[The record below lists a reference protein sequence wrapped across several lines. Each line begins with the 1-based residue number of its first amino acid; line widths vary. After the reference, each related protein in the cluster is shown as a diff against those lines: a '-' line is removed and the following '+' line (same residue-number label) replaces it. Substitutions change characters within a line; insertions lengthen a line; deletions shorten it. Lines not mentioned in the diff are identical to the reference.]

1 MNTNKK
7 CIKTR
12 NITQTE
18 SNNIEIINFKCNF
31 CNKDFSQKNNL
42 TRHLESCKQKEI
54 KEILDTVK
62 PVTMNVNDIS
72 KELAILK
79 EENMSLKE
87 NQIKLEY
94 EINFKN
100 EHIKMKE
107 EKYISELKS
116 KEEKYLSELKSKD
129 EQLKNALKSLEKK
142 EQEYTELLN
151 SFKSIK
157 TSGKSTTNNTTNSNN
172 TTVNNYN
179 VQFDK
184 MVEKLLI
191 FSPENIK
198 KSINNING
206 YDLVYLN
213 DFDGEKNFSSE
224 FVKCVKNLTFCT
236 DTSRGSLIVKKED
249 GNPDKITSESF
260 VLKCL
265 EDGKQECLQKI
276 DTGIQFLRKEYKA
289 GELDPLNST
298 MSVED
303 FTKCNYKLMTVREHI
318 RQNGPNEVITSLS
331 NVVAKTVDQLSS
343 KNVRKQSKKCSQQ
356 LPQIQQSYQV
366 PQIEAK

>member
-12 NITQTE
+12 NITQIE

-54 KEILDTVK
+54 KEILETVK
-62 PVTMNVNDIS
+62 PVTTNINDIS

-79 EENMSLKE
+79 EENKVLKE
-87 NQIKLEY
+87 KQLKYEY
-94 EINFKN
+94 EI
-100 EHIKMKE
+100 I
-107 EKYISELKS
+107 L
-116 KEEKYLSELKSKD
+116 KD
-129 EQLKNALKSLEKK
+129 EQLKNALKSFEKK
-142 EQEYTELLN
+142 EQEYNELLN

-157 TSGKSTTNNTTNSNN
+157 SSGKSTTNNTTNN

-198 KSINNING
+198 NSINKING

-213 DFDGEKNFSSE
+213 NFDGEKNFTSE
-224 FVKCVKNLTFCT
+224 FVKCIKNLTFCT

-249 GNPDKITSESF
+249 GNTDKITSESF

-276 DTGIQFLRKEYKA
+276 NLGIQFLENEFEESEK
-289 GELDPLNST
+289 DPVNGTVTL
-298 MSVED
+298 ED
-303 FTKCNYKLMTVREHI
+303 FAKCRYKLISLRDHI

-331 NVVAKTVDQLSS
+331 NVIVKNVDQLSS
-343 KNVRKQSKKCSQQ
+343 KKK
-356 LPQIQQSYQV
+356 
-366 PQIEAK
+366 

>member
-1 MNTNKK
+1 MNNTCQYCNKTFSSSSNLNTHIKTNKK
-7 CIKTR
+7 CIELRSTTET
-12 NITQTE
+12 NIK
-18 SNNIEIINFKCNF
+18 IENYPCNF
-31 CNKDFSQKNNL
+31 CNKNFSTKQNL
-42 TRHLESCKQKEI
+42 TTHLNICTKKEI

-62 PVTMNVNDIS
+62 PVTTNITDIS
-72 KELAILK
+72 KELVILK
-79 EENMSLKE
+79 EENITLKE
-87 NQIKLEY
+87 KNLKYEY
-94 EINFKN
+94 EINLKN

-142 EQEYTELLN
+142 EQEYNELLN

-157 TSGKSTTNNTTNSNN
+157 TSGKSTTNNTTNNN

-198 KSINNING
+198 NSINKING

-213 DFDGEKNFSSE
+213 NFDGEKNFTSE
-224 FVKCVKNLTFCT
+224 FVKCIKNLTFCT

-249 GNPDKITSESF
+249 GNTDKITSESF

-276 DTGIQFLRKEYKA
+276 NLGIQFLENEFEESEK
-289 GELDPLNST
+289 DPVNGTVTL
-298 MSVED
+298 ED
-303 FTKCNYKLMTVREHI
+303 FAKCRYKLISLRDHI

-331 NVVAKTVDQLSS
+331 NVIVKNVDQLSS
-343 KNVRKQSKKCSQQ
+343 KKK
-356 LPQIQQSYQV
+356 
-366 PQIEAK
+366 

>member
-1 MNTNKK
+1 MNNICQYCNKTFSSSSNLNTHIKTSKK
-7 CIKTR
+7 CIELRSTNETNIKT
-12 NITQTE
+12 
-18 SNNIEIINFKCNF
+18 EIYPCEF
-31 CNKDFSQKNNL
+31 CNKNFSTKQNL
-42 TRHLESCKQKEI
+42 LTHLNICKQKEI

-62 PVTMNVNDIS
+62 PVTTNITDIS

-79 EENMSLKE
+79 EENIILKE
-87 NQIKLEY
+87 KNLKYEY
-94 EINFKN
+94 EINLKN
-100 EHIKMKE
+100 EHIKM
-107 EKYISELKS
+107 
-116 KEEKYLSELKSKD
+116 KD
-129 EQLKNALKSLEKK
+129 EQLKNALKSIEKK
-142 EQEYTELLN
+142 EQEYAELLN

-157 TSGKSTTNNTTNSNN
+157 SSGKSTTNNTTNNNN

-198 KSINNING
+198 NSINKING

-213 DFDGEKNFSSE
+213 NFDGEKNFTSE
-224 FVKCVKNLTFCT
+224 FVKCIKNLTFCT

-249 GNPDKITSESF
+249 GNTDKITSESF

-276 DTGIQFLRKEYKA
+276 NLGIQFLENEFEASEK
-289 GELDPLNST
+289 DPVNGTVTL
-298 MSVED
+298 ED
-303 FTKCNYKLMTVREHI
+303 FAKCRYKLLSLRDHI

-331 NVVAKTVDQLSS
+331 NVIVKNVDQLSS
-343 KNVRKQSKKCSQQ
+343 KKK
-356 LPQIQQSYQV
+356 
-366 PQIEAK
+366 

>member
-1 MNTNKK
+1 MNNTCKYCNKSFSSSSNLNTHIKTNKK
-7 CIKTR
+7 CIELRST
-12 NITQTE
+12 TQT
-18 SNNIEIINFKCNF
+18 NIKTEVYPCEF
-31 CNKDFSQKNNL
+31 CNKNFSTKQNL
-42 TRHLESCKQKEI
+42 STHLNICKQKEI

-79 EENMSLKE
+79 EENTSLKE

-142 EQEYTELLN
+142 EQEYNELLN

-198 KSINNING
+198 NSINKING

-213 DFDGEKNFSSE
+213 NFDGEKNFSAE
-224 FVKCVKNLTFCT
+224 FVKCIKDLTFCT

-249 GNPDKITSESF
+249 GNTDKITSESF

-265 EDGKQECLQKI
+265 EDGKQECIQKI
-276 DTGIQFLRKEYKA
+276 NLGIQFLETEYEA
-289 GELDPLNST
+289 GEADPINS
-298 MSVED
+298 SISLED
-303 FTKCNYKLMTVREHI
+303 FVKCRYKLMSLRDHI
-318 RQNGPNEVITSLS
+318 RQNGPNEVITTLS
-331 NVVAKTVDQLSS
+331 NVVAKNVEQLSS
-343 KNVRKQSKKCSQQ
+343 KRNKTKTIK
-356 LPQIQQSYQV
+356 
-366 PQIEAK
+366 